1 VTRLG
6 LADPCHSLLTDEHEN
21 QMLHLLG
28 RELARSSEGEGIYIP
43 ETFFMPSLIMAHKE
57 PDRANQYATASGY
70 NWLRK
75 KGQDFGTGILNKL
88 ATITNVG
95 GNNWVAVVVDFR
107 LSQILGDSLGEIIT
121 VEIKTVL
128 NWWVHHHTSQ
138 QFTTKWLPITRQRDG
153 YSCGMMAWNA
163 VATEVLP
170 KNYMLMKSDS
180 VADERLKMFLCMSEC
195 HNNKVGVAF

>member
-1 VTRLG
+1 MYITKKDIHILRGPALAFVGCRGPALACVGCCLGDGLGPGHGCSHRDPHPNPRTPGPVTRSG

-28 RELARSSEGEGIYIP
+28 RELARSSEGEGIYIA

-95 GNNWVAVVVDFR
+95 GNNWVAVVIDFR
-107 LSQILGDSLGEIIT
+107 LSQILGDSLGGIIT
-121 VEIKTVL
+121 
-128 NWWVHHHTSQ
+128 
-138 QFTTKWLPITRQRDG
+138 
-153 YSCGMMAWNA
+153 
-163 VATEVLP
+163 
-170 KNYMLMKSDS
+170 
-180 VADERLKMFLCMSEC
+180 
-195 HNNKVGVAF
+195 